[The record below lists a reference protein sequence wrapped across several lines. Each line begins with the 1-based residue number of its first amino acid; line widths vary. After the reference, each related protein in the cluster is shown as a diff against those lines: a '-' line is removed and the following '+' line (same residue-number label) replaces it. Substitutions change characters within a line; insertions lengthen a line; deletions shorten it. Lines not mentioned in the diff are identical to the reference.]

1 MPNKRQKQK
10 KKYNL
15 YLFSP
20 NMDEESMKEV
30 MGYRFNRITQKYILV
45 YTDEIIG
52 TLQNCHYHI
61 IDEKETGYLSDS
73 EKVWLL
79 DANIK
84 IIAEETAKQQDKI
97 LKSLN
102 KRIRKLEI
110 ELKEEYE
117 KLNDISQDGA
127 VHKDE

>member
-1 MPNKRQKQK
+1 MPSKKITK
-10 KKYNL
+10 GKKYNL
-15 YLFSP
+15 YLFSTSIG
-20 NMDEESMKEV
+20 DDAVKEA
-30 MGYRFNRITQKYILV
+30 MSYRFNRITPKYVLV
-45 YTDEIIG
+45 YTDELLG
-52 TLQNCHYHI
+52 MLHSCHYHI
-61 IDEKETGYLSDS
+61 IDEKEIGYLSDS